1 MYYKIPNVIKLLTC
15 PWIEGG
21 TWKDLRSYVSSTPTF
36 WRARRSC
43 ERLRSVR
50 SMASAFFRLPKF
62 IFLLV
67 SWISVKQV
75 TKFST
80 SFVFRRCVRK
90 MEGLEGCLPFDQK
103 TRLVDRCGNWK
114 ASKPEWEFPYGICCS
129 IYSSKRSNPKG
140 LELVRKSEWN
150 AQFPFGNSVWE
161 FWSTF
166 QEIPFSPEIFH
177 LGRLN

>member
-1 MYYKIPNVIKLLTC
+1 
-15 PWIEGG
+15 
-21 TWKDLRSYVSSTPTF
+21 
-36 WRARRSC
+36 
-43 ERLRSVR
+43 
-50 SMASAFFRLPKF
+50 MASAFFRLPKF

-166 QEIPFSPEIFH
+166 QEISFSPKIFH
-177 LGRLN
+177 LGRLNESCHLHSNRNFRFFFVNGKQPRSPKCESNLV

>member
-1 MYYKIPNVIKLLTC
+1 MFLDVYYKLFFFLFVWLLVKLLSQSINKT
-15 PWIEGG
+15 IG
-21 TWKDLRSYVSSTPTF
+21 SYKETVWSLQRCIKTKIWHTKHQFSHPPLPFTLT
-36 WRARRSC
+36 A
-43 ERLRSVR
+43 RLRGN
-50 SMASAFFRLPKF
+50 
-62 IFLLV
+62 
-67 SWISVKQV
+67 W
-75 TKFST
+75 
-80 SFVFRRCVRK
+80 
-90 MEGLEGCLPFDQK
+90 GCLPFHQK
-103 TRLVDRCGNWK
+103 TRLVDRCGKWE